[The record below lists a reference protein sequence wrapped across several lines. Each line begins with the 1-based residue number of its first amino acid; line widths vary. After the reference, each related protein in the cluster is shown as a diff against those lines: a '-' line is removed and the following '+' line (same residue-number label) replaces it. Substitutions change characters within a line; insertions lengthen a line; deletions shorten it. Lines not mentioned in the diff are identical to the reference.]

1 MPGSTERSYMKGHK
15 HKAIIMHMHVIKYL
29 IIMHDLLV
37 DTKH

>member
-1 MPGSTERSYMKGHK
+1 MPGSTERSYIPKNK